1 MLHLLALILNIS
13 TMEHWQGSNGKN
25 NKRCS
30 ILYLQ
35 ILLFFLELKTK
46 YDNGGDTRCIEMHSR
61 FYHPRKLS
69 HRSRTDCRICSMA
82 QKLLAKQLCP
92 EFQQGSGPKRNYYRL
107 HYQGNICPR
116 YSNSPQV
123 PYKEKGEG
131 FQGQTGIQ
139 KQSWLTK
146 KWPTFPS
153 WQENYS
159 FHSGF
164 LVSWSL

>member
-1 MLHLLALILNIS
+1 MLYIVFTDSTFLLWAQN
-13 TMEHWQGSNGKN
+13 QGRQWRRHKV
-25 NKRCS
+25 RR
-30 ILYLQ
+30 I
-35 ILLFFLELKTK
+35 
-46 YDNGGDTRCIEMHSR
+46 HSR
-61 FYHPRKLS
+61 FYHSRKLS
-69 HRSRTDCRICSMA
+69 HRSRTDCKIWSMA

-139 KQSWLTK
+139 KQSWWRKNSPL
-146 KWPTFPS
+146 FPHDRKITLS
-153 WQENYS
+153 T
-159 FHSGF
+159 
-164 LVSWSL
+164 LVS